1 MKVDKKLHPIWIQK
15 CKFKTYSLESDLTNE
30 ELVAELIKFA
40 SDPEKAQPGWDMKD
54 VFELKKNEQYVY
66 QYISFPKS
74 RRVTENIGESYHNID
89 NIPVFFD
96 FEEKLFFVGSSSTDK
111 LIKIE
116 SKGFK
121 PLINLT
127 KISNFNY
134 SGDFLYWL
142 VCKYFFKEKLIDPNM
157 SLENICVISSN
168 SEISNYRDKV
178 ECSVDVIEYPQAKV
192 LLALGDTLS
201 ILRIQSKYFGKIIEF
216 IIQNDGRI
224 DLLYHDDMDE
234 DDLGVKYECVK
245 NTHKMVQLA
254 YNKYL
259 SECHKNEE
267 LKKGWYSKKAEFKVS
282 LITKIINHL
291 TGIKSQVMEK
301 YQLI

>member
-1 MKVDKKLHPIWIQK
+1 MKIDKRLHPVWVQK
-15 CKFKTYSLESDLTNE
+15 CKFKAYSLELVLTPR
-30 ELVAELIKFA
+30 ELISELIRFS

-54 VFELKKNEQYVY
+54 VFELVKNEKYVY

-96 FEEKLFFVGSSSTDK
+96 FNEKLLFVGSSSSDK
-111 LIKIE
+111 LAKIE

-121 PLINLT
+121 PLLNLT

-192 LLALGDTLS
+192 LLALGNSLS
-201 ILRIQSKYFGKIIEF
+201 TLRIQSKYFGKIIEF

-245 NTHKMVQLA
+245 NTHEMVQLA

-259 SECHKNEE
+259 SECHTDEKS
-267 LKKGWYSKKAEFKVS
+267 KSGWESRKAQFKVS
-282 LITKIINHL
+282 LITKIIDHL
-291 TGIKSQVMEK
+291 TNIKTQIMK
-301 YQLI
+301 KFQQI